1 MIMPDKKQ
9 TVIALIPAFNE
20 ETRITAVIK
29 GTQQYLPVWV
39 VDDGSVDQT
48 ARVASQAGAEVISYM
63 PNRGKGAALRV
74 GFLKA
79 LEFGADAVITLDAD
93 GQHDPEEIPQFL
105 KTYKLKNPAM
115 IIGARDFSKM
125 PFTRKLANTIGR
137 KLLSWAAGQ
146 EIRDNQSGFRL
157 IRRDLMEAMLESEE
171 SGFEFEVEMVITC
184 LKRHWA
190 LDWVP
195 IRTIYTNQ
203 GSHIHPI
210 RHIVNFFR
218 ITGKIWREMRH

>member
-9 TVIALIPAFNE
+9 AVIALIPAYNE
-20 ETRITAVIK
+20 ETRIMAVIK
-29 GTQQYLPVWV
+29 STQQYLPVWV

-48 ARVASQAGAEVISYM
+48 ARVASQAGAEVISYK
-63 PNRGKGAALRV
+63 PNRGKGAALQV

-79 LEFGADAVITLDAD
+79 LETGADAVITLDAD

-105 KTYKLKNPAM
+105 QTYTLKNPAM

-125 PFTRKLANTIGR
+125 PFTRKMANTIGR

-157 IRRDLMEAMLESEE
+157 IRHDLMEAMLESKET
-171 SGFEFEVEMVITC
+171 GFEFEVEMVITC

-218 ITGKIWREMRH
+218 IIGKIWREMRH